1 MIKKMS
7 KTYSLGTHL
16 IIPTLLFASLVVGC
30 VSEKTQDQP
39 HPANDAQTKV
49 PLDSGSHQIQVDST
63 RGGVG
68 SLSPPRMATADIGQT
83 TVLIEYNAP
92 SVRDRVIWGGLVAYD
107 RVWVTGAHM
116 ATSIQFENALRIND
130 QVVPA
135 GKYAF
140 FTIPGRDSWTVI
152 LNENWDQHLADE
164 YDQALDLMRLTVKP
178 VQHAFTEQLT
188 YNVSAFPE
196 GGGVVEMMWEELKLS
211 MPLEELE

>member
-1 MIKKMS
+1 
-7 KTYSLGTHL
+7 
-16 IIPTLLFASLVVGC
+16 
-30 VSEKTQDQP
+30 
-39 HPANDAQTKV
+39 
-49 PLDSGSHQIQVDST
+49 
-63 RGGVG
+63 
-68 SLSPPRMATADIGQT
+68 MATADIGQT

-196 GGGVVEMMWEELKLS
+196 GGGVVEMMWEEVKLS